1 MSGETVSMSEAVKP
15 ADDVQT
21 RQRSTIAF
29 PYDDLDSAMELAT
42 AIHGNAGRGEC
53 DDAQLA
59 AWSKQSVK
67 SSGFRLQLSAAKLF
81 GLIVSEG
88 RKHKVTDLGAAII
101 DPNQARAAKAQ
112 AFMNVPLFKAIFDN
126 YKNGVLPAQAA
137 ALEREIVGLGVSEK
151 VKDRARQRFEKSA
164 EQAGFFEHGKNRMV
178 MPATVAG
185 LTLPAN
191 QTGGENGNGGTG
203 TGSGTGS
210 GGGVELDLDPLLIE
224 LLKKI
229 PPAEMGWPSPQ
240 RLRWFKTFAMNVSQ
254 IYDEDDAPIELE
266 IKTSSATP

>member
-1 MSGETVSMSEAVKP
+1 MSGETISVSEAAK

-29 PYDDLDSAMELAT
+29 PYDDLDSAIELAT
-42 AIHGNAGRGEC
+42 AIHGNAGLGEC

-81 GLIVSEG
+81 GLIASEG
-88 RKHKVTDLGAAII
+88 GKHQLTDLGAAIV
-101 DPNQARAAKAQ
+101 DPNQARASRAQ
-112 AFMNVPLFKAIFDN
+112 AFMNVPLFKAIFDK
-126 YKNGVLPAQAA
+126 YKTGVLPAQAA
-137 ALEREIVGLGVSEK
+137 ALEREMVAMGVSEK

-164 EQAGFFEHGKNRMV
+164 DQAGFFEHGKNRLV

-185 LTLPAN
+185 LTPPPLPHSER
-191 QTGGENGNGGTG
+191 GGNGG
-203 TGSGTGS
+203 GSDGD
-210 GGGVELDLDPLLIE
+210 GGGVRLDLDPLLIE

-229 PPAEMGWPSPQ
+229 PPTELGWPAAQ
-240 RLRWFKTFAMNVSQ
+240 RVRWFKTFAMNVSQ
-254 IYDEDDAPIELE
+254 IYDDDDDPVELD
-266 IKTSSATP
+266 IKTSASA